1 MCICG
6 CIVDWEITDV
16 VEILKG
22 DWQLIDLEAYDKES
36 NYYTASCETFISNPE
51 IIKENIINIEKHGK
65 E

>member
-1 MCICG
+1 MEL
-6 CIVDWEITDV
+6 DWEIIGV

-22 DWQLIDLEAYDKES
+22 DWQLIGLEAYDEEG

-51 IIKENIINIEKHGK
+51 IIEENIVDIENHGK

>member
-1 MCICG
+1 MEL
-6 CIVDWEITDV
+6 DWEIIGV

-22 DWQLIDLEAYDKES
+22 DWQLIGLEAYDEEC

-51 IIKENIINIEKHGK
+51 IIEENIVDIENHGK

>member
-1 MCICG
+1 MEL
-6 CIVDWEITDV
+6 DWEIIGV

-22 DWQLIDLEAYDKES
+22 DWQLIGLESYDEEG

-51 IIKENIINIEKHGK
+51 IIEENIVDIENHGK